1 MQVVIALIVT
11 PEGKQV
17 RDSVE
22 VKLIEQAG
30 ELYILSRSGGR
41 MHKERAMRRRR
52 LKRLWKRLREIQ
64 QQN

>member
-1 MQVVIALIVT
+1 
-11 PEGKQV
+11 
-17 RDSVE
+17 VE

-30 ELYILSRSGGR
+30 ELYILSRSGDR
-41 MHKERAMRRRR
+41 ALKERAMGRRR